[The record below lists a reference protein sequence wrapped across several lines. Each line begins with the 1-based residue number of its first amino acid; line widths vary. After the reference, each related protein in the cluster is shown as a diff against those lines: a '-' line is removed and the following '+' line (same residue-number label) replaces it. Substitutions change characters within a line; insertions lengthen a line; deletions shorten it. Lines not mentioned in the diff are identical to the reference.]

1 MKRVVFSQERI
12 NYLAILGL
20 VISLCASVWLIMDYW
35 KWGASLVDRLG
46 GFIRL
51 ESAWEQLTIFDP
63 QDLSLSRRA
72 TLTPQDKGFKKAL
85 MLIQSNRPALRSY
98 VIEAII
104 NQPRMSYSSDGG
116 VLFYN
121 IIRVTTIDGEEGIPV
136 VTEELFREWI
146 NIARMKWTLRT
157 GFLILVFGFAMSLAS
172 QFFRLARVH
181 C

>member
-20 VISLCASVWLIMDYW
+20 VISLCASVWLIMDDW
-35 KWGASLVDRLG
+35 KWGANLVDRLG

-51 ESAWEQLTIFDP
+51 ESAWKQLTTFDP

-72 TLTPQDKGFKKAL
+72 TLTPQDKSFKKTL
-85 MLIQSNRPALRSY
+85 MLIQSNRPNLRSY

-104 NQPRMSYSSDGG
+104 NQPRMSYSSDNGF
-116 VLFYN
+116 LFYN
-121 IIRVTTIDGEEGIPV
+121 IIQVTTIDREEGIPV

-146 NIARMKWTLRT
+146 NTARMKWTLRT
-157 GFLILVFGFAMSLAS
+157 GFLILMLGFMVSLAA
-172 QFFRLARVH
+172 QFFRLARVR
-181 C
+181 

>member
-20 VISLCASVWLIMDYW
+20 VISLCASVWLIMDDW
-35 KWGASLVDRLG
+35 KWGANLVDRLG

-51 ESAWEQLTIFDP
+51 ESAWKQLTTFDP

-72 TLTPQDKGFKKAL
+72 TLTPQDKSFKKTL
-85 MLIQSNRPALRSY
+85 MLIQSNRPNLRSY

-104 NQPRMSYSSDGG
+104 NQPRMSYSSDNGF
-116 VLFYN
+116 LFYN
-121 IIRVTTIDGEEGIPV
+121 IIQVTTIDGEEGIPV

-146 NIARMKWTLRT
+146 NTARMKWTLRT
-157 GFLILVFGFAMSLAS
+157 GFLILMLGFMVSLAA
-172 QFFRLARVH
+172 QFFRLARVR
-181 C
+181 